1 MIFGRIDYINLLPFY
16 IFLKRYHPHLLR
28 LSLAKKGPPSTINR
42 LYQSRRID
50 AGFIS
55 SIKSRGQKGADLGII
70 ARKQVT
76 SVMVLHDTK
85 SNPDSESDTSNALAK
100 LLKLDG
106 QVVIGDK
113 ALKLHCE
120 GAKYTDLAV
129 EWQKKTGLPFAFSRL
144 CYTSQGK
151 KIAKLQKQFLA
162 KQTKRI
168 PQYILKQKEKETG
181 VTPKQ
186 INEYLDLIDYHL
198 DKKAKMA
205 LKKFLFLTKQ
215 QRIG

>member
-16 IFLKRYHPHLLR
+16 IFLKRYHPTLLR

-42 LYQSRRID
+42 LFKSRRID

-55 SIKSRGQKGADLGII
+55 SIKSRGQKGANLGII
-70 ARKQVT
+70 ARKKVT
-76 SVMVLHDTK
+76 SVMVLNNTK

-100 LLKLDG
+100 LLKLEG

-113 ALKLHCE
+113 ALKLFYD
-120 GAKYTDLAV
+120 GAKHTDLAL
-129 EWQKKTGLPFAFSRL
+129 EWQKKTGLPFAFARL
-144 CYTSQGK
+144 CFNTHGK
-151 KIAKLQKQFLA
+151 KIAKLEKQFLA
-162 KQTKRI
+162 KHSKRI
-168 PQYILKQKEKETG
+168 PQYILKEKAKKSG

-186 INEYLDLIDYHL
+186 ITKYLHHIDYKL
-198 DKKAKMA
+198 DAKAKMA

-215 QRIG
+215 QNIR